1 MPLSSIFLFKDL
13 SESHLKRIMDT
24 VKETRTQKGHWLFH
38 EGDSA
43 DRFYALQS
51 GAVELLTKVNDE
63 IELPVIIIRKVGGCF
78 GISALVP
85 PYQYSL
91 TSRCAEDAAL
101 LEIRRADMEKLI
113 QEDPTLGFT
122 IMINLAQHLLER
134 LKETRQDLK
143 NHFKTLFRTTQT

>member
-13 SESHLKRIMDT
+13 SESRLNRITHT
-24 VKETRTQKGHWLFH
+24 VKETRIKKGHWLFH

-43 DRFYALQS
+43 DRFYALKN
-51 GAVELLTKVNDE
+51 GAVEMFTKVDND
-63 IELPVIIIRKVGGCF
+63 IELPVTIIREAGGCF

-91 TSRCAEDAAL
+91 SSRCAEDAVL
-101 LEIRRADMEKLI
+101 LEIRREDIEKLI
-113 QEDPTLGFT
+113 REDHALGCT
-122 IMINLAQHLLER
+122 IMTNLAQYLLER

-143 NHFKTLFRTTQT
+143 NHFKTLFRSMRT

>member
-13 SESHLKRIMDT
+13 SESHLKRITDR
-24 VKETRTQKGHWLFH
+24 VKETHIKKGHWLFH
-38 EGDSA
+38 EGDNA

-51 GAVELLTKVNDE
+51 GAVELLTNVNGD
-63 IELPVIIIRKVGGCF
+63 IELPVTIIRKVGVCF

-91 TSRCAEDAAL
+91 SSRCTEDAAL
-101 LEIRRADMEKLI
+101 LEFRSEDIEKLS
-113 QEDPTLGFT
+113 EDDHALGCT
-122 IMINLAQHLLER
+122 IMTNLAQYLLER

>member
-13 SESHLKRIMDT
+13 SESHLKRITDR
-24 VKETRTQKGHWLFH
+24 VNETQIKKGHWLFH
-38 EGDSA
+38 EGDTA
-43 DRFYALQS
+43 DRLYVLQN
-51 GAVELLTKVNDE
+51 GAVELLTKVNDD
-63 IELPVIIIRKVGGCF
+63 IELPVTIIRKVGGCF

-91 TSRCAEDAAL
+91 SSRCAEDTVL
-101 LEIRRADMEKLI
+101 LQIRRENI
-113 QEDPTLGFT
+113 QELTSEDRALGCT
-122 IMINLAQHLLER
+122 IMTNLAQYLLER

>member
-13 SESHLKRIMDT
+13 PEPCLKKIADTAQKTRI
-24 VKETRTQKGHWLFH
+24 KKGIWLFH

-43 DRFYALQS
+43 DRFYALEK
-51 GAVELLTKVNDE
+51 GAVELSTRIDDDFD
-63 IELPVIIIRKVGGCF
+63 LPVTIIRNAGGCF

-91 TSRCAEDAAL
+91 SSRCAEDADL
-101 LEIRRADMEKLI
+101 IEFRRDNIERLSA
-113 QEDPTLGFT
+113 EDQTLGCT
-122 IMINLAQHLLER
+122 IMTNLSQYLLER

-143 NHFKTLFRTTQT
+143 NHFKTLFQSTQT